1 MNRTLHAL
9 LAAFLIAV
17 AGAGSLSAQTGGIH
31 AATLSERDSG
41 TPNISTDELIRL
53 MRADSVLVLD
63 TRPHLEWSMSHIPGA
78 RNVAPKPGMPQSQY
92 TSDVAEIGRL
102 VNGDKRRPL
111 VLYCNGPYCGKSR
124 RVATDL
130 LAAGYTNVRRYQ
142 LGVPVWRALGGIMV
156 IEPDGA
162 RHVFEHDRT
171 AVWLDV
177 RDSTDFV
184 AGSLRGARNL
194 PASGLRPGKD
204 QGEVK
209 AAKDD
214 GRLPMNDH
222 NTRIIVFG
230 KEPTQVRAVAEALAM
245 EAFHNVAMFEGSLA
259 ELRDA
264 VRETGPAPGR

>member
-78 RNVAPKPGMPQSQY
+78 RNVAPKPGMPQSQH

-102 VNGDKRRPL
+102 VNGDKRRSL

>member
-1 MNRTLHAL
+1 MNGTLRSP
-9 LAAFLIAV
+9 LAAFFIAI
-17 AGAGSLSAQTGGIH
+17 AGAASLPAQTGGIYG
-31 AATLSERDSG
+31 ATLSERDSG
-41 TPNISTDELIRL
+41 APNISTDELIRL
-53 MRADSVLVLD
+53 MRSDSVLVLD
-63 TRPHLEWSMSHIPGA
+63 TRPHLEWAMSHIPGA
-78 RNVAPKPGMPQSQY
+78 RNVAPKPGMPLSQY

-124 RVATDL
+124 RVAADL
-130 LAAGYTNVRRYQ
+130 LAAGYTDVRRYQ
-142 LGVPVWRALGGIMV
+142 LGAPVWRALGGIMV

-162 RHVFEHDRT
+162 RQVFERDRT
-171 AVWLDV
+171 AVWIDV

-230 KEPTQVRAVAEALAM
+230 GDPARVRAVAEALAM
-245 EAFHNVAMFEGSLA
+245 EAFHNVAMFEGTLA
-259 ELRDA
+259 ELREA
-264 VRETGPAPGR
+264 VRQTGPGPGR